1 MNTELR
7 KKAKNDFEIDFFR
20 QWEMQQITDISNLL
34 SIIELSQIVM
44 YEFLYDYVK
53 TKYKKTRT
61 MLCGH

>member
-7 KKAKNDFEIDFFR
+7 KKAKNDFEIDFFT
-20 QWEMQQITDISNLL
+20 QWEMQQIKDIPNLL

>member
-1 MNTELR
+1 MNTEIR

-20 QWEMQQITDISNLL
+20 QWEMQQIKDISNLL

>member
-1 MNTELR
+1 MNTEIR

-20 QWEMQQITDISNLL
+20 QWEMQQIKDISNLL

-44 YEFLYDYVK
+44 YEFLYYYVK

>member
-20 QWEMQQITDISNLL
+20 QWEMQQIKDIPNLL